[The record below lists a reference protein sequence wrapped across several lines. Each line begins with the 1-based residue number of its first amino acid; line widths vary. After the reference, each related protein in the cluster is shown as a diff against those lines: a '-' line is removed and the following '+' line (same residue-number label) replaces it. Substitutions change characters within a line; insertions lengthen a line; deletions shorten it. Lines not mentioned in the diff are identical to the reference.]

1 MVNYNI
7 TNPTQF
13 AQTLLQTLG
22 APVTQQN
29 VGDIVS
35 WANAEGGNWNN
46 NATFNPLNASLPEP
60 GSINVGGGIQ
70 AYDSW
75 QQGVNATATTLTSS
89 NPQYGYG
96 AILNVL
102 AKGNAPY
109 TDFQS
114 AVVNS
119 SWDGSGHYQGS
130 AFGSGVQLT
139 NAASGGSIVNSNLDA
154 AVSQA
159 QSSQPTNGVGK
170 ALLELDGFLNPSVSP
185 LSMVESLGLSTVTSL
200 VEMISVRALFA
211 FVGIGVMATG
221 IYVILGRVGGP
232 LGIIGLVQ
240 SGQRI
245 SQGNRRLDIQQ
256 QEADTRRMRVSNT
269 QPEMEL
275 VA

>member
-1 MVNYNI
+1 MANFNI

-46 NATFNPLNASLPEP
+46 NATYNPLNTSLPEP
-60 GSINVGGGIQ
+60 GSVNVGGGIQ
-70 AYDSW
+70 AYDNW
-75 QQGVNATATTLTSS
+75 QQGIYATATTLTSS

-119 SWDGSGHYQGS
+119 SWDGSGHYQGT
-130 AFGSGVQLT
+130 AFGSGSQLT
-139 NAASGGSIVNSNLDA
+139 NTATGGSIVNSNLDA

-159 QSSQPTNGVGK
+159 QNDQPKDGVGK
-170 ALLELDGFLNPSVSP
+170 VLLELDGFLNPNINP
-185 LSMVESLGLSTVTSL
+185 LSMVESLGLSGVGAL
-200 VEMISVRALFA
+200 VEMVAMRALFGLL
-211 FVGIGVMATG
+211 GIGVMAAG

-232 LGIIGLVQ
+232 LGIIGVLQ
-240 SGQRI
+240 NSQRI
-245 SQGNRRLDIQQ
+245 SQSNRRLDIQQ
-256 QEADTRRMRVSNT
+256 QEADTRRMRVT
-269 QPEMEL
+269 AQPEMEL